1 MHQYNDLAIPIA
13 WPDQTARGDEL
24 WMAALKKLGV
34 VKNLNFKVGHAA
46 IVLIERKTGHLRY
59 FDFGRYIT
67 PRGFGRAR
75 SSQFDPRLELTT
87 VAEFSDSGELLN
99 FEEILLEL

>member
-46 IVLIERKTGHLRY
+46 IVLIE
-59 FDFGRYIT
+59 
-67 PRGFGRAR
+67 
-75 SSQFDPRLELTT
+75 
-87 VAEFSDSGELLN
+87 
-99 FEEILLEL
+99 